1 MRDNGVLPVHA
12 LRPQVQAA
20 RRPQGPHG
28 EVRQQVGRHR
38 RRKRRRRR
46 SRSGR
51 VDLVGGAAAALLPG
65 AAELLLDILGPPPGR
80 DAENA
85 AS

>member
-1 MRDNGVLPVHA
+1 MHP

-28 EVRQQVGRHR
+28 EVRQQVGLHR
-38 RRKRRRRR
+38 RRERGSRRRCRR
-46 SRSGR
+46 R
-51 VDLVGGAAAALLPG
+51 VDIVVVGGAAAFLPG
-65 AAELLLDILGPPPGR
+65 AAELLLDILGPTPGR

>member
-1 MRDNGVLPVHA
+1 MHP

-38 RRKRRRRR
+38 RRKRGRR
-46 SRSGR
+46 SRRGR
-51 VDLVGGAAAALLPG
+51 VDVVGGGGAAALLPG

>member
-1 MRDNGVLPVHA
+1 MHP

-38 RRKRRRRR
+38 RRKRGSRRCCGR
-46 SRSGR
+46 R
-51 VDLVGGAAAALLPG
+51 VDVVIVRGAAALLPG
-65 AAELLLDILGPPPGR
+65 AAELLLDILGPTQGR